1 MPMPPEPAFILGLT
15 FGVSNL
21 LLVQAFARRKVRQ
34 ALTAASPALQQEAM
48 LRREEDERR
57 MIEVDALRQRLAVLE
72 RITIDP
78 AVRTAREIEQLRIQP
93 N

>member
-1 MPMPPEPAFILGLT
+1 MMPPEPAFIMGLLT
-15 FGVSNL
+15 GSGGL
-21 LLVQAFARRKVRQ
+21 LTIQAFARRKVRQ
-34 ALTAASPALQQEAM
+34 ALIAADPALHREAT

-78 AVRTAREIEQLRIQP
+78 AVRTAREIEQLRIET